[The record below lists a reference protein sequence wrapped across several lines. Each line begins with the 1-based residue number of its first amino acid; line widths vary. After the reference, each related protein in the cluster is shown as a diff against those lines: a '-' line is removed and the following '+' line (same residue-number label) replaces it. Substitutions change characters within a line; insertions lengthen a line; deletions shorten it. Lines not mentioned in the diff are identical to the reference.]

1 MTAFEKGGK
10 RRQISLRITALAET
24 RLKQNAELFNMSSSA
39 YVKAVLYREL
49 SIFSEPVDERKKSW
63 KRKQKRVLENED

>member
-1 MTAFEKGGK
+1 
-10 RRQISLRITALAET
+10 
-24 RLKQNAELFNMSSSA
+24 MSSSA